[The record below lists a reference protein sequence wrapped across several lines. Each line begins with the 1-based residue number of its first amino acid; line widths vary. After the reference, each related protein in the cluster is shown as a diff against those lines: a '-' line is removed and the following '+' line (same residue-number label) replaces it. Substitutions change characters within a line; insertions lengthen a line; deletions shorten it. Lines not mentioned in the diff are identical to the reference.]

1 MSGGRLAALVS
12 AVLAALMVLAGP
24 AGAHSVVS
32 LSGTRVLHDPPFPEQ
47 LLPEYFA
54 GAEVTRIDYP
64 AAVFGMNASIKVAAT
79 GIAHAVDAA
88 AGPITVAGFSQS
100 AIAVAYEK
108 QRLMSLPAD
117 LRPAA
122 DQVTFVTVGDP
133 SGPGGILR
141 FLPFS
146 VPILD
151 LTPLTAPPTPYRSV
165 VVNGEYDGW
174 GDFPDRPWNLI
185 SVANAVL
192 GIVYVHGRYETIP
205 GGLDLSAVPTANI
218 TVDGPTTSYLI
229 PTPKL
234 PLVQP
239 LRDIGVPEPWVA
251 AIEAPL
257 KAIVDAGYAR
267 NDVKPAAAQRNSVT
281 RAAPRRSRPAEV
293 KAPARGLGQAAATRG
308 RVARTANAA

>member
-1 MSGGRLAALVS
+1 MSGGKVAALLGALLAA
-12 AVLAALMVLAGP
+12 AVLLAGS
-24 AGAHSVVS
+24 AAAYTVVS
-32 LSGTRVLHDPPFPEQ
+32 LSGTRILHDPPFPEE
-47 LLPEYFA
+47 LLPQYFA
-54 GAEVTRIDYP
+54 GATVTRIDYP
-64 AAVFGMNASIKVAAT
+64 AAVFGMNASIAVAAT

-88 AGPITVAGFSQS
+88 TEPITVAGFSQS

-108 QRLMSLPAD
+108 QRLMALPAD
-117 LRPAA
+117 VRPAA

-133 SGPGGILR
+133 SGAGGILR

-146 VPILD
+146 VPLLD
-151 LTPLTAPPTPYRSV
+151 LTPLTAPQTPYRTV

-185 SVANAVL
+185 SVANALL

-205 GGLDLSAVPTANI
+205 GGLDLATVPAANI
-218 TVDGPTTSYLI
+218 TVDGQTTSYLI

-239 LRDIGVPEPWVA
+239 LRDIGVPEPWVSA
-251 AIEAPL
+251 LEKPL

-267 NDVKPAAAQRNSVT
+267 NDTKPAAAQSSPAR
-281 RAAPRRSRPAEV
+281 RAMPARSRPTAV
-293 KAPARGLGQAAATRG
+293 KAPARGPAPAVATRG
-308 RVARTANAA
+308 KAARTADAA